1 MSVNELP
8 PSAPEYSQT
17 ENLYPLLPTSPDAF
31 RLRLHRTDESARL
44 AISAKWQKNIKKNV
58 TITRPSAIGLGAVT
72 AALSSAGIATAV
84 TGIGAFAS
92 VPIGGVA
99 AITGISSSL
108 LTGLRKKNKN
118 TTQADQ
124 T

>member
-1 MSVNELP
+1 MQNYVGRRVTTISSGIQSDRKPLP
-8 PSAPEYSQT
+8 LIAYITRCLGARGQPSG
-17 ENLYPLLPTSPDAF
+17 
-31 RLRLHRTDESARL
+31 
-44 AISAKWQKNIKKNV
+44 KKYKKTF
-58 TITRPSAIGLGAVT
+58 TITHLSAIALGAVT

-108 LTGLRKKNKN
+108 FNRA
-118 TTQADQ
+118 Q
-124 T
+124 

>member
-1 MSVNELP
+1 MSVDELP

-17 ENLYPLLPTSPDAF
+17 ENLYPLLPTSPDALE
-31 RLRLHRTDESARL
+31 REVSQV
-44 AISAKWQKNIKKNV
+44 AKKYKKTF
-58 TITRPSAIGLGAVT
+58 TITHLSAIALGAVT

-108 LTGLRKKNKN
+108 LTGLSKKKYN
-118 TTQADQ
+118 TS
-124 T
+124 